1 MSYNNYNVKHEGL
14 FSVAGSQ
21 KRGGKNAM
29 SDIGMQESFHYV
41 ILKGRKETPW
51 LADECVKKRFLNQLL
66 KEREKISFRVY
77 AFCILDKEAH
87 FLVNIPAYGDIRRT
101 AAKMSQGLQK
111 SYLRQYPQ
119 GKEKVS
125 VSRKH
130 LSPCSLA
137 TVLEYCCNIHLLAR
151 GYAGKIQDYWWSS
164 YSEYLRKNV
173 TGLVETEPILQV
185 LDAEPRRALQKF
197 IQYHEKYALL
207 IKNVPERKK

>member
-1 MSYNNYNVKHEGL
+1 
-14 FSVAGSQ
+14 
-21 KRGGKNAM
+21 M

-164 YSEYLRKNV
+164 YV
-173 TGLVETEPILQV
+173 TYIGSYEWQMV
-185 LDAEPRRALQKF
+185 DCRALSLYFLVNLKDSRCHLQWIPDKSEQEE
-197 IQYHEKYALL
+197 IE
-207 IKNVPERKK
+207 